1 MSVILNIDQ
10 RAKQFISVVY
20 RIIIITYGFVIYAWF
35 HKCVGLGSFIAVALI
50 YFLVF
55 LLAHAKGGIWS
66 YIRLFSDYLF
76 IFFIIREMPINNF
89 YVISLIFLPILNS
102 NNHTTNKR
110 SSLLYIIPI
119 LFLFYYRQFNAFV
132 IITFAVFCLINF
144 FGVMRFVYIQFNES
158 LNAIIDN
165 FIVSQ
170 ESIDKPH
177 KIYKQVIK
185 IFNST
190 SLVFFE
196 VENIICFKIEE
207 NITLVNASVFI
218 WNWHIEDELIESIK
232 SNESQNNFAFH
243 SYFVIN
249 GKEYPKNYLFWY
261 NMGSVTYCYFILPA
275 RKNFI
280 FDNSLMPYFN
290 ELIAP
295 FFKRISKIFEA
306 YTERKTAEI
315 QSVVQM
321 ESKIS
326 YVQNAKSSM
335 HFIRNKLGPLTNYL
349 AMVNDYESLTSKT
362 DKESLKVIIDD
373 ERSKLSS
380 SVEEILEK
388 ANYIL
393 NRSNNPFLVNKLQE
407 HNIKKLYTE
416 LKRVWE
422 SYFDVFRPNLMWDVT
437 KDDYIIKFNS
447 LGLDFVFV
455 NWTNNMKKYGGN
467 FQGITLSET
476 EQFIIIDFENSITD
490 MLGAEDVVYA
500 FSSSDRIEILQRK
513 THGLL
518 EIIDFL
524 KQMNISY
531 KAEINDKKLH
541 LILKFIKHPK

>member
-1 MSVILNIDQ
+1 MSVILNIDK
-10 RAKQFISVVY
+10 RAKQLISIIY
-20 RIIIITYGFVIYAWF
+20 RIIIIIYGLLVYLRF
-35 HKCVGLGSFIAVALI
+35 HQMAGLGDYVAVASI

-55 LLAHAKGGIWS
+55 LFAHAKDAIWS
-66 YIRLFSDYLF
+66 YIRLFADYLF
-76 IFFIIREMPINNF
+76 IFFIIREIPINNF
-89 YVISLIFLPILNS
+89 YVISLIFLPLLNS

-110 SSLLYIIPI
+110 SSLLYVIPI
-119 LFLFYYRQFNAFV
+119 LFLIIYRQFSAF
-132 IITFAVFCLINF
+132 IIIPFFVFCIINF

-177 KIYKQVIK
+177 KIYKEVIK
-185 IFNST
+185 IFNDT
-190 SLVFFE
+190 ILVFFE
-196 VENIICFKIEE
+196 VENIICFKIED

-218 WNWHIEDELIESIK
+218 WNWHVEDELIESIK
-232 SNESQNNFAFH
+232 KNQNQNNFSFH

-249 GKEYPKNYLFWY
+249 GKEYPKNYIFWY
-261 NMGSVTYCYFILPA
+261 TMGSVTYCYFILPA
-275 RKNFI
+275 KRNII
-280 FDNSLMPYFN
+280 FDNSLLPFFN

-306 YTERKTAEI
+306 YTERKSAEI
-315 QSVVQM
+315 QSIVQM

-349 AMVNDYESLTSKT
+349 AMVNDYESLTSAT
-362 DKESLKVIIDD
+362 DKQPLKAIIDD
-373 ERSKLSS
+373 ERSKLSA

-393 NRSNNPFLVNKLQE
+393 NRSNNPFLVNKLE
-407 HNIKKLYTE
+407 DHSIKKLYIE

-422 SYFDVFRPNLMWDVT
+422 SYFDVFRPKLMWDVT
-437 KDDYIIKFNS
+437 KEEYTIKFNS

-455 NWTNNMKKYGGN
+455 NWTNNMKKHGGN
-467 FQGITLSET
+467 LQSITLSET
-476 EQFIIIDFENSITD
+476 DQFIIIDFENSILD
-490 MLGAEDVVYA
+490 LIGAEDVVYA
-500 FSSSDRIEILQRK
+500 FNSSNRIEILQRK

-518 EIIDFL
+518 EIVDFL

-531 KAEINDKKLH
+531 KAEINNNKLH
-541 LILKFIKHPK
+541 LILKFIKHKK